1 MHHFLGSEDFECK
14 DLALSILRMRILG
27 ADVVPV
33 DVLRSGEKGTLRDAV
48 NEAFSVWARELKT
61 RHFVIGSAFG
71 PHPYPTIV
79 RTFQTVIGTETRVQ
93 FGAVNAGRLPDALVS
108 CVGGGSNAVGMFYP
122 FLGDAS
128 VALVGV
134 QADGDAPM
142 AGQNSALLDGG
153 PVRESPGLQIP
164 SSLDEDW
171 EVDKMHFV
179 PSGLH
184 YPGVGPELSS
194 WKESGRVR
202 FVAANDWMS

>member
-1 MHHFLGSEDFECK
+1 M
-14 DLALSILRMRILG
+14 
-27 ADVVPV
+27 
-33 DVLRSGEKGTLRDAV
+33 T
-48 NEAFSVWARELKT
+48 
-61 RHFVIGSAFG
+61 HFVIGSAFG

-134 QADGDAPM
+134 QADGDASM
-142 AGQNSALLDGG
+142 AGQNSALLDRG

-164 SSLDEDW
+164 SSEDDDW

-179 PSGLH
+179 SSRLH

-194 WKESGRVR
+194 WKGSGRVR
-202 FVAANDWMS
+202 FVAANDSDALMAFSLLCQLEGTMPALEGSYAISGGMHVAKELGPKRDVVVCLSERG